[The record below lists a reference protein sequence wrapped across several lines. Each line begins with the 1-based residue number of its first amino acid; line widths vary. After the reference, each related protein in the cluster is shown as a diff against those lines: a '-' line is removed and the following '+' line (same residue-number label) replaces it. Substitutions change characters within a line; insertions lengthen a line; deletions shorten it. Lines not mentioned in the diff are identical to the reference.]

1 MTKRP
6 SDGDLI
12 KLLVDTDMTIRKA
25 THYRAGPISNGFYRI
40 YATIKHS
47 IVFTLI
53 ALVEVLITGILQVIT
68 IGLMLW
74 FAYWLL
80 TTW

>member
-6 SDGDLI
+6 SDDDLI
-12 KLLVDTDMTIRKA
+12 KLLIDTDMAIRKA
-25 THYRAGPISNGFYRI
+25 TNYRAGPISNGFYRI
-40 YATIKHS
+40 YATLKHS

-53 ALVEVLITGILQVIT
+53 ALVELLITAVGYAIT

-74 FAYWLL
+74 LVWWLL

>member
-6 SDGDLI
+6 SDGNLI
-12 KLLVDTDMTIRKA
+12 KLLVDTDMVIRKS
-25 THYRAGPISNGFYRI
+25 TNYRAGPISNAFYRI

-53 ALVEVLITGILQVIT
+53 ALVEVLIT
-68 IGLMLW
+68 
-74 FAYWLL
+74 
-80 TTW
+80 